1 MIWITISSLYLHRKM
16 NVVWI
21 DRNFFLDLSKLSF
34 AGVVLVKMAYIR
46 PEDDLITTIMAIIS
60 GGLLTALFLM
70 IGLLVL
76 KL

>member
-1 MIWITISSLYLHRKM
+1 M
-16 NVVWI
+16 
-21 DRNFFLDLSKLSF
+21 DRSELKERNKTNRELIGKFFLDLSKLSF

-60 GGLLTALFLM
+60 GGLLTAVFLM